1 MFALLYKALQLLNL
15 DTAWTVAY
23 GPRILQGIVTVVTD
37 VFLYKLART
46 YFDGAAA
53 KYALLCQLASWF
65 IFFALSRTFSNSIET
80 CCTTIALRYWPWHF
94 LTGESKRRDDLV
106 ESSSMT
112 TKQQT
117 RKAFA
122 FAALGCIFRPTN
134 AVLWVFLTATLVVQ
148 TKSKLALLLHTIVPV
163 GVLAISLMLVVDRI
177 GYGEWTCVPWN
188 FVKFNVLEGK
198 DKLYGVHPWYWY
210 FVAGYPEITATHLP
224 LILFGGFLTQKR
236 ELAAVI
242 VWGLC
247 VFSLG
252 AHKEPRFLLP
262 LLPASFV
269 YAGKA
274 LLYLEKRTFFKPLLG
289 LLILLNGIAAV
300 YFARFHQRAPLE
312 VMDYLVATVHPTDSV
327 DFLVPCHA
335 TPFYSH
341 LHQNIS
347 LWFPSCTP
355 SEREAG
361 SPSDALRQDPLAFA
375 TARYKSHPLPTYI
388 VVYSSGASALHNSL
402 AIWKFA
408 LQKQFDH
415 STLSLDADSPVADTH
430 MLVYSNQ
437 MISP

>member
-1 MFALLYKALQLLNL
+1 
-15 DTAWTVAY
+15 
-23 GPRILQGIVTVVTD
+23 
-37 VFLYKLART
+37 
-46 YFDGAAA
+46 
-53 KYALLCQLASWF
+53 
-65 IFFALSRTFSNSIET
+65 
-80 CCTTIALRYWPWHF
+80 
-94 LTGESKRRDDLV
+94 
-106 ESSSMT
+106 MT

-134 AVLWVFLTATLVVQ
+134 AVLWAFLTATLVVQ
-148 TKSKLALLLHTIVPV
+148 TKSKLALLFHTI
-163 GVLAISLMLVVDRI
+163 
-177 GYGEWTCVPWN
+177 
-188 FVKFNVLEGK
+188 GK

-210 FVAGYPEITATHLP
+210 FVAGYPEITAMHLP
-224 LILFGGFLTQKR
+224 LILF
-236 ELAAVI
+236 
-242 VWGLC
+242 
-247 VFSLG
+247 
-252 AHKEPRFLLP
+252 EPRFLLP

-274 LLYLEKRTFFKPLLG
+274 LHYLEKRTFFKPLLG

-300 YFARFHQRAPLE
+300 YFARFHQ
-312 VMDYLVATVHPTDSV
+312 
-327 DFLVPCHA
+327 
-335 TPFYSH
+335 
-341 LHQNIS
+341 
-347 LWFPSCTP
+347 
-355 SEREAG
+355 REAG

>member
-1 MFALLYKALQLLNL
+1 MWKLVAGLVAFRVFNALF
-15 DTAWTVAY
+15 V
-23 GPRILQGIVTVVTD
+23 
-37 VFLYKLART
+37 RT
-46 YFDGAAA
+46 YFNPDEFWQSSEVAHHMVFG
-53 KYALLCQLASWF
+53 YGYL
-65 IFFALSRTFSNSIET
+65 
-80 CCTTIALRYWPWHF
+80 Y
-94 LTGESKRRDDLV
+94 TGESKRRDDLV

-134 AVLWVFLTATLVVQ
+134 AVLWAFLTATLVVQ
-148 TKSKLALLLHTIVPV
+148 TKSKLALLFHTIVPV

-210 FVAGYPEITATHLP
+210 FVAGYPEITAMHLP
-224 LILFGGFLTQKR
+224 LILF
-236 ELAAVI
+236 
-242 VWGLC
+242 
-247 VFSLG
+247 
-252 AHKEPRFLLP
+252 EPRFLLP

-274 LLYLEKRTFFKPLLG
+274 LHYLEKRTFFKPLLG

-300 YFARFHQRAPLE
+300 
-312 VMDYLVATVHPTDSV
+312 
-327 DFLVPCHA
+327 
-335 TPFYSH
+335 
-341 LHQNIS
+341 
-347 LWFPSCTP
+347 
-355 SEREAG
+355 EREAG